1 MESVDWGRLFML
13 VKKKTGLV
21 LAGVVFG
28 IALQGMSVS
37 AYEINDKL
45 SIGGIVAGIGQYQS
59 INDAPEGYE
68 SEGRGFMVFEPEISF
83 TPTDNDELFAKFGFG
98 AGNGLNGEGRSPFL
112 IPAWGGNVQ
121 DDYKDINGRN
131 RDYLLT
137 AWYKHTFTFSQGH
150 SLGLTA
156 GIIDATDY
164 LDENAFSNDEF
175 TQFMNAAMVNGPNAF
190 LPSYDL
196 GGAVEWEISGFS
208 LKGVVM
214 AMGSNGEEGDLE
226 EPYTYYGMQVAY
238 AVDFGLGQ
246 GNYRLI
252 VDTTSRDFTNAAGT
266 EKERK
271 LCALISFDQELGEIV
286 GAWIRFGWQDDKA
299 AIECKSVYS
308 GGVNIS
314 GKLWGRE
321 CDNLGIGYAHLIGG
335 NLSDDHT
342 DVAEMYARFALNDI
356 FAVTGDVQYMKDSI
370 KAGEDSD
377 GWIFGL
383 RMTAEF

>member
-1 MESVDWGRLFML
+1 MRVTKKFML
-13 VKKKTGLV
+13 GWLMAILGIVTPTGSSL
-21 LAGVVFG
+21 
-28 IALQGMSVS
+28 

-68 SEGRGFMVFEPEISF
+68 SEGRGLMVFEPEISF
-83 TPTDNDELFAKFGFG
+83 TPTDSDELFAKFGFG

-112 IPAWGGNVQ
+112 VPAWGGNVQ

-238 AVDFGLGQ
+238 TLDTGLGQ

-252 VDTTSRDFTNAAGT
+252 VDTTSRDFSNPAGT
-266 EKERK
+266 EKERM
-271 LCALISFDQELGEIV
+271 LCALISFDQELGEIL

-299 AIECKSVYS
+299 AIACKSVCS

-314 GKLWGRE
+314 GKIWGRD
-321 CDNLGIGYAHLIGG
+321 CDNLGIGYAHLVGG
-335 NLSDDHT
+335 NLTDDHT
-342 DVAEMYARFALNDI
+342 DVAEIYARFALNDI
-356 FAVTGDVQYMKDSI
+356 FAVTGDVQYMKDSV
-370 KAGEDSD
+370 KAGEDAD

-383 RMTAEF
+383 RVTAEF